1 MFEDTN
7 MKAVSAEVMGTFFL
21 VFIGL
26 TAFGAL
32 AGVDEAGNVT
42 GLFGAAFAFGTTLM
56 VLMHIMGPISGCHLN
71 PAVSIGNFMSNKMS
85 QDDAIAYVLAQI
97 GGAFIAAAAIGGTFN
112 FLSGDMA
119 ILGQAVVGTAFFV
132 MVYLS
137 TTDPWAIGGTLFV
150 MTAMASS
157 FGEVNPGILAGG
169 AIEANLLADTAPT
182 AEAASATMYAMV
194 GGVIGAIAG
203 WAVKDNVLD

>member
-1 MFEDTN
+1 
-7 MKAVSAEVMGTFFL
+7 
-21 VFIGL
+21 
-26 TAFGAL
+26 
-32 AGVDEAGNVT
+32 
-42 GLFGAAFAFGTTLM
+42 M

-119 ILGQAVVGTAFFV
+119 ILGQAVVGTTFFV
-132 MVYLS
+132 IVLLS
-137 TTDPWAIGGTLFV
+137 TSDPWAVGGTLFV
-150 MTAMASS
+150 MTAMASG
-157 FGEVNPGILAGG
+157 FGDVNPGILAGG

-182 AEAASATMYAMV
+182 AAEASATMYAMV

>member
-7 MKAVSAEVMGTFFL
+7 MKAVSAEAMGTFFL
-21 VFIGL
+21 VFVGL
-26 TAFGAL
+26 SAAVALGGGFG
-32 AGVDEAGNVT
+32 G
-42 GLFGAAFAFGTTLM
+42 AFAFGVTFM
-56 VLMHIMGPISGCHLN
+56 VLMHVMGPISGCHLN

-85 QDDAIAYVLAQI
+85 QDDTIAYVLGQI
-97 GGAFIAAAAIGGTFN
+97 FGAFIAAAAIGGTFN

-119 ILGQAVVGTAFFV
+119 ILAQAVIGTAFFV
-132 MVYLS
+132 MVLLS
-137 TTDPWAIGGTLFV
+137 TSDPWAVGATLFV
-150 MTAMASS
+150 MTAMA
-157 FGEVNPGILAGG
+157 GGWAEVNPGILAGG

-194 GGVIGAIAG
+194 GGVIGAVAG

>member
-1 MFEDTN
+1 MSTMFEDTN
-7 MKAVSAEVMGTFFL
+7 TKAVSAEAMGTFFL
-21 VFIGL
+21 VFVGL

-32 AGVDEAGNVT
+32 GG
-42 GLFGAAFAFGTTLM
+42 GFGGAFAFGATLM
-56 VLMHIMGPISGCHLN
+56 VLMHVMGPISGCHLN

-97 GGAFIAAAAIGGTFN
+97 GGAFIGMAAIGGTFN
-112 FLSGDMA
+112 VLADDMA

-132 MVYLS
+132 MVLLS
-137 TTDPWAIGGTLFV
+137 TSDPWAVGGTLFV
-150 MTAMASS
+150 MTAMASA

-194 GGVIGAIAG
+194 GGVVGAVAG
-203 WAVKDNVLD
+203 WAIKDNVLD

>member
-7 MKAVSAEVMGTFFL
+7 MKAVSAEAMGTFFL
-21 VFIGL
+21 VFVGL
-26 TAFGAL
+26 SAAVALGGGFG
-32 AGVDEAGNVT
+32 G
-42 GLFGAAFAFGTTLM
+42 AFAFGVTFM
-56 VLMHIMGPISGCHLN
+56 VLMHVMGPISGCHLN

-85 QDDAIAYVLAQI
+85 QDDAIAYVLGQI

-132 MVYLS
+132 IVLLS
-137 TTDPWAIGGTLFV
+137 TSDPWAVGGTLFV
-150 MTAMASS
+150 LTAMAAGNG
-157 FGEVNPGILAGG
+157 FADVNPGILAGG

>member
-7 MKAVSAEVMGTFFL
+7 TKAVSAEALGTFFL

-32 AGVDEAGNVT
+32 GG
-42 GLFGAAFAFGTTLM
+42 GFGGAFAFGATLM

-85 QDDAIAYVLAQI
+85 QDDTIAYVLAQI
-97 GGAFIAAAAIGGTFN
+97 AGAFIAFAAIAEAPFGMDANIAFLGAAA
-112 FLSGDMA
+112 
-119 ILGQAVVGTAFFV
+119 VGTAFFV
-132 MVYLS
+132 IVLLS
-137 TTDPWAIGGTLFV
+137 TSDPWAVGGTLFV
-150 MTAMASS
+150 MTAMASG
-157 FGEVNPGILAGG
+157 FGAVNPGILAGG

>member
-7 MKAVSAEVMGTFFL
+7 TKAVSAEALGTFFL

-32 AGVDEAGNVT
+32 GG
-42 GLFGAAFAFGTTLM
+42 GFGGAFAFGVTFM
-56 VLMHIMGPISGCHLN
+56 VLMHVMGPISGCHLN

-85 QDDAIAYVLAQI
+85 QDDTIAYVLGQVA
-97 GGAFIAAAAIGGTFN
+97 GAFIAFAAMAGTFSV
-112 FLSGDMA
+112 LSGDMFA
-119 ILGQAVVGTAFFV
+119 LGTAAVGTAFFV
-132 MVYLS
+132 IVLLS
-137 TTDPWAIGGTLFV
+137 TSDPWAVGGALFV
-150 MTAMASS
+150 VSTLAY
-157 FGEVNPGILAGG
+157 GHVNPGILAGEG
-169 AIEANLLADTAPT
+169 INTVVLAKGTIDN
-182 AEAASATMYAMV
+182 SALYAMI